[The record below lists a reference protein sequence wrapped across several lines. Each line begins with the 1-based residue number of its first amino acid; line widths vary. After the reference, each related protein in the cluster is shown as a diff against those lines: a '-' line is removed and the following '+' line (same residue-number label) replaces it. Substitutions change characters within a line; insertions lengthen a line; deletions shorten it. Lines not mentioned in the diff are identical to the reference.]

1 MFSKVSS
8 RTLTTFLEHSSIPLT
23 LTSPVFD
30 DCPVVLC
37 NEAFLR
43 LTGYAR
49 DEVIGRNCRFLQGRN
64 TDPQARA
71 RLRTAI
77 QEKQETLVPIVN
89 YRKDGRE
96 FENYVFILPIFDANQ
111 NLLYMLGSQCD
122 ITTSLRTLTPLEHAQ
137 LLEDGIELTNP
148 ELMSEDHIRI
158 VKRRKLAE
166 AMKTVLTGEM
176 FD

>member
-1 MFSKVSS
+1 SK
-8 RTLTTFLEHSSIPLT
+8 TLNTFFERSAIPLT

-30 DCPVVLC
+30 DCPIVLC

-43 LTGYAR
+43 LTGYQR
-49 DEVIGRNCRFLQGRN
+49 DEVNGRNCRFLQGAN
-64 TDPQARA
+64 TDPQARS

-77 QEKQETLVPIVN
+77 HEQHEALVPIVN
-89 YRKDGRE
+89 YRKDGTE
-96 FENYVFILPIFDANQ
+96 FENYVFILPIFDADQ
-111 NLLYMLGSQCD
+111 KLLYMLGSQCD
-122 ITTSLRTLTPLEHAQ
+122 ITTSLSALSPMEHAQ

-158 VKRRKLAE
+158 VKRRQLAE